1 MYAVTLTK
9 NGQFQKLF
17 GFVNSKE
24 EFEEIAQKLIEKY
37 GEQWLLD
44 NGYRL
49 NFQLAG

>member
-9 NGQFQKLF
+9 DGKLQKLI
-17 GFVNSKE
+17 GFVNGKE

-37 GEQWLLD
+37 GEQWLSD

-49 NFQLAG
+49 NLELAG